1 MTIHSTWRTR
11 VLVPALAAGALAL
24 AIPVT
29 RAQAPKTGA
38 DFHLK
43 AYETHQAMTQA
54 SPYKNQSWVFLGPTN
69 ISGRM
74 ADVAVA
80 DYPTFRR
87 LYAGSCCGGLWQSD
101 DLGETWTPV
110 FEHEASAAIGD
121 VTVAPSN
128 PDIVWVGT
136 GETNIFRSSYAGTG
150 VYKSTDGAKTWQH
163 MGLTDS
169 QTIGRLVIHPTN
181 PDIVYVAASGH
192 EWTDNEMRGV
202 YKTTDGGKTWTRV
215 LYRNAQTGAVD
226 LVMDPSDSNIL
237 YAAMWQRERRK
248 WADPRTEPGF
258 DQSGVFKTTDA
269 GKTWTR
275 LEGGLPP
282 GKDLGRIGLDIARS
296 NPNVVYAFV
305 DNYARGDKAPA
316 GTRNPYGV
324 VIDYYPIGN
333 EVYRSDDKGATWM
346 KKSGQDDA
354 QKLYMRNLSSS
365 YGWVFGN
372 ARVDPRDENTIYV
385 LALGVSVSH
394 DAGTTFV
401 GLGRRGGGP
410 PPAPTPTP
418 AVPAVAGQTTTAG
431 ASQAGPGVAR
441 PLTSTSPGGDN
452 HAMWLD
458 PKDPNFLLSGN
469 DSGFRVSRDGG
480 ATWTRAAIPSS
491 TFFDMAFDMDT
502 PFRVY
507 GSVQDHGSY
516 RAVVDVRQGVAAM
529 KPVAFE
535 SAPGG
540 EGSTHAI
547 DPTNPNIV
555 YSAGTYGAITRTDL
569 SAPPSAAG
577 GGRGRGNVTNIRPKS
592 ESGDADELRG
602 QWLAPMILSPHDP
615 NTLYFGLQYLYRS
628 KDRGQTWERLTPDI
642 SGGDKKELGEV
653 PYQTVISI
661 SESPKKAG
669 LIYAGTDNGHLQVSI
684 DTGKEWTDLTAKLPQ
699 QKWIAKILA
708 SKYQEGTVY
717 LAQQGRYDDDFGVYL
732 YKSTDY
738 GKTWK
743 SIAGNLPAGPMNM
756 IQEDPVSPNVLYACN
771 DFGVY
776 VSTNGGQT
784 WDVLGGNL
792 PSVNVMD
799 FIVHPRDHVLVA
811 ATHGRGVW
819 VLDVSQFER

>member
-1 MTIHSTWRTR
+1 MFRQKSAHSRMAA
-11 VLVPALAAGALAL
+11 VALVAVAALAVTLATPRAQTTKAGAEF
-24 AIPVT
+24 
-29 RAQAPKTGA
+29 R
-38 DFHLK
+38 LK
-43 AYETHQAMTQA
+43 AYDTHVAMTQA
-54 SPYKNQSWVFLGPTN
+54 SPYKSQSWSFLGPTN
-69 ISGRM
+69 VSGRI

-80 DYPTFRR
+80 DYPTSRR
-87 LYAGSCCGGLWQSD
+87 LYAGSCCGGLWASD
-101 DLGETWTPV
+101 DLGETWRPV
-110 FEHEASAAIGD
+110 FEHEASSAIGD

-136 GETNIFRSSYAGTG
+136 GETNIFRSSYAGAG
-150 VYKSTDGAKTWQH
+150 VYKSLDGAKTWTH
-163 MGLTDS
+163 MGLADT
-169 QTIGRLVIHPTN
+169 QTIGRIVIHPSDPNT
-181 PDIVYVAASGH
+181 VYVAASGH
-192 EWTDNEMRGV
+192 EWTENDMRGV
-202 YKTTDGGKTWTRV
+202 FKTTDGGKTWSKV
-215 LYRNAQTGAVD
+215 LYVNPQTGAVD
-226 LVMDPSDSNIL
+226 LVMDPTDPSTL

-258 DQSGVFKTTDA
+258 DKSGVFKTTDA

-282 GKDLGRIGLDIARS
+282 GKDLGRIGLDIALS
-296 NPNVVYAFV
+296 NPKVVYAFV

-324 VIDYYPIGN
+324 VIDYYPVGN
-333 EVYRSDDKGATWM
+333 EVYRSDDKGATWV

-372 ARVDPRDENTIYV
+372 IRVDPRDENTLYV

-394 DAGTTFV
+394 DAGKTFGRV
-401 GLGRRGGGP
+401 GGQRGTPP
-410 PPAPTPTP
+410 PPAPTPQGT
-418 AVPAVAGQTTTAG
+418 PAVAGQTTTAG

-441 PLTSTSPGGDN
+441 PLTSNNPGGDN

-458 PKDPNFLLSGN
+458 PKDPKFLLSGN

-480 ATWTRAAIPSS
+480 ETWTRAAIPSS
-491 TFFDMAFDMDT
+491 TFFDMAYDMDT

-516 RAVVDVRQGVAAM
+516 RGVVDVRQGVAAL

-540 EGSTHAI
+540 EGSEHAI

-555 YSAGTYGAITRTDL
+555 YSAGTYGDISRTDL
-569 SAPPSAAG
+569 SAPATA
-577 GGRGRGNVTNIRPKS
+577 GRGRGGSSTNIRPKP
-592 ESGDADELRG
+592 EAGDTDELRG

-642 SGGDKKELGEV
+642 SGGDKKQLGEV

-661 SESPKKAG
+661 SESPKKEG
-669 LIYAGTDNGHLQVSI
+669 LIYVGTDNGHLQVSI
-684 DTGKEWTDLTAKLPQ
+684 DQGKEWTDLTAKLPERR
-699 QKWIAKILA
+699 WISKVLA
-708 SKYQEGTVY
+708 SKYAEGTVY
-717 LAQQGRYDDDFGVYL
+717 LAEQGRYDDDFGVYL

-756 IQEDPVSPNVLYACN
+756 IQEDPVNPNVLYTCN

-776 VSTNGGQT
+776 VSTNGGQK

-799 FIVHPRDHVLVA
+799 FVVHPRDKVLVA

-819 VLDVSQFER
+819 VIDVSALER